1 MLSLK
6 TELKIVTPLQN
17 ILKKHITTADFK
29 TKTYEVV
36 NGDIAV
42 NKNTF
47 KIGIFIVTRRFTISK
62 SNENNQICKNQTT
75 ANLA

>member
-17 ILKKHITTADFK
+17 ILKKYITTADFK

-47 KIGIFIVTRRFTISK
+47 KIGIFIVTRRFTILK
-62 SNENNQICKNQTT
+62 SNENNQICKNQTS

>member
-6 TELKIVTPLQN
+6 TELKIVTPVQN

-62 SNENNQICKNQTT
+62 SNENNQISKNQTT